1 MGFRPSSHTGSQWSD
16 TEKKS
21 SASDERGNIH
31 TKKKRPFLTVKID
44 NNTLKIKDDG
54 Y

>member
-21 SASDERGNIH
+21 SASDERGNFH
-31 TKKKRPFLTVKID
+31 TQKKTISYSKNRQ
-44 NNTLKIKDDG
+44 
-54 Y
+54 